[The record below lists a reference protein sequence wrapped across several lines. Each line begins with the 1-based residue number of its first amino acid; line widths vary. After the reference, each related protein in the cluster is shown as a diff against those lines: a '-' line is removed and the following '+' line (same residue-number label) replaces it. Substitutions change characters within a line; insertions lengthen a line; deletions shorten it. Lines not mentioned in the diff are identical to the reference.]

1 MARPILDELHIHPA
15 IRQTVS
21 EHFRDTVQE
30 VQTAIGQHRIVV
42 VGMSGNPVVS
52 KARKL
57 LEDKTLDFKYLEY
70 GSYFN
75 QWRRRTSLKMWTGW
89 ATFPMIFVDGSLIGG
104 YQDLKALVDSA
115 ELSRLLASGRS

>member
-57 LEDKTLDFKYLEY
+57 LEDKTLDFTYLEY

-115 ELSRLLASGRS
+115 ELSRLLASSRS

>member
-1 MARPILDELHIHPA
+1 MTRPILDELHIHPA

-115 ELSRLLASGRS
+115 ELSRLLASGLS